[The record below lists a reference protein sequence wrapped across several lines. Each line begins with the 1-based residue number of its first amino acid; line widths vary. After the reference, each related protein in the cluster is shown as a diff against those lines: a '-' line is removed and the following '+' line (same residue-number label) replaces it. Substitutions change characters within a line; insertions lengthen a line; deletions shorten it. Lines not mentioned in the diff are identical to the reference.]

1 MVYLVSA
8 CLMGENCKYNGG
20 NNRNERVLAFCREA
34 VKKGNQVVA
43 VCPESLG
50 GLESPRLPSEIQE
63 GSGEDVLAGNALVKD
78 AQGGDLTQAF
88 IAGAE
93 RVLRMAV
100 EETERYFLSSIQAG
114 VQKVGPMP
122 VEAILKARSPS
133 CGKGMVYD
141 GSFSGGL
148 REGNGV
154 AAALLMK
161 NGVRIIT
168 EEEL

>member
-1 MVYLVSA
+1 M
-8 CLMGENCKYNGG
+8 
-20 NNRNERVLAFCREA
+20 
-34 VKKGNQVVA
+34 VA

-63 GSGEDVLAGNALVKD
+63 GSGEDVLTGDALVKD

-93 RVLRMAV
+93 RALRMAV

-114 VQKVGPMP
+114 AQKVGPMP

-133 CGKGMVYD
+133 CGKGMIYD

-154 AAALLMK
+154 AAAY
-161 NGVRIIT
+161 
-168 EEEL
+168 